1 MLSKIKEKKMEWK
14 NTKYSKCKIY
24 IVKEIMVR
32 ELKFFRGYKEN
43 TLTEQ
48 WEDIFRNYPSTLG
61 IGITNWGTTTTNP
74 GLVQYTPPTYTIPDY
89 SITTTPGTGT
99 YTIPFSGTINTAT
112 GFSLTT
118 SNPTGTVTTIGGI
131 GGAFTTT
138 GTISTNTFYNS
149 NIK

>member
-1 MLSKIKEKKMEWK
+1 M
-14 NTKYSKCKIY
+14 
-24 IVKEIMVR
+24 
-32 ELKFFRGYKEN
+32 
-43 TLTEQ
+43 
-48 WEDIFRNYPSTLG
+48 
-61 IGITNWGTTTTNP
+61 ITNPAWIVNP
-74 GLVQYTPPTYTIPDY
+74 GLVQYTPSTYTIPDY

-99 YTIPFSGTINTAT
+99 YTIPFSGTINTTT

-118 SNPTGTVTTIGGI
+118 SNPTGTVTTMGGI

>member
-1 MLSKIKEKKMEWK
+1 
-14 NTKYSKCKIY
+14 
-24 IVKEIMVR
+24 MVR
-32 ELKFFRGYKEN
+32 EFKFFRGYKES
-43 TLTEQ
+43 TL
-48 WEDIFRNYPSTLG
+48 WEELLRNYPSTTG
-61 IGITNWGTTTTNP
+61 TGTINWNQMITNPGWMVNP
-74 GLVQYTPPTYTIPDY
+74 GLVQYVPPTYTIPDY

-99 YTIPFSGTINTAT
+99 YTIPFSGTINTTT

-118 SNPTGTVTTIGGI
+118 SNSTGTVTTMGGI

>member
-1 MLSKIKEKKMEWK
+1 
-14 NTKYSKCKIY
+14 
-24 IVKEIMVR
+24 MVR
-32 ELKFFRGYKEN
+32 EFKFFRGYKQN

-48 WEDIFRNYPSTLG
+48 WEDIFRNYPSTPG
-61 IGITNWGTTTTNP
+61 TGITNWGTTTTNP
-74 GLVQYTPPTYTIPDY
+74 AWIVNPGLVQYAPSTYTIPDY

-118 SNPTGTVTTIGGI
+118 SNTNGTTCTTGGI

>member
-1 MLSKIKEKKMEWK
+1 
-14 NTKYSKCKIY
+14 
-24 IVKEIMVR
+24 MVR
-32 ELKFFRGYKEN
+32 EFKFFRGYKEN

-48 WEDIFRNYPSTLG
+48 WEDIFRNYPSTSG
-61 IGITNWGTTTTNP
+61 TGTINWNGSTNP
-74 GLVQYTPPTYTIPDY
+74 AWIVNPGTYTIPDY

-99 YTIPFSGTINTAT
+99 YTIPFSGTINTTT

-118 SNPTGTVTTIGGI
+118 SNPTGTVTTMGGI

>member
-1 MLSKIKEKKMEWK
+1 
-14 NTKYSKCKIY
+14 
-24 IVKEIMVR
+24 MVR
-32 ELKFFRGYKEN
+32 EFKFFRGYKES
-43 TLTEQ
+43 TL
-48 WEDIFRNYPSTLG
+48 WEELLRNYPSTTG
-61 IGITNWGTTTTNP
+61 TGTINWNQMITNP
-74 GLVQYTPPTYTIPDY
+74 GTYTIPDY

-118 SNPTGTVTTIGGI
+118 SNPNGITYTTSGMGGTL
-131 GGAFTTT
+131 TTT